1 MKPNYGVGEM
11 QVKGRG
17 DVVTFVIDMIKIE
30 LAKKSLSS
38 IFSPPFLIIK
48 KDGWGKRNPL
58 I

>member
-1 MKPNYGVGEM
+1 M

-48 KDGWGKRNPL
+48 KYGWGKRNPL